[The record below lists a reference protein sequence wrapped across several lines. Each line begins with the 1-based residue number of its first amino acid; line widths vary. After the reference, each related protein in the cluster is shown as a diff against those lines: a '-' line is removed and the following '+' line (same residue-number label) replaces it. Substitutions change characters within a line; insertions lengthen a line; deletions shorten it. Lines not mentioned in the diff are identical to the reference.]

1 MSSIGNLKSGITRVV
16 LFSHKEHK
24 GRKKKRRNEN
34 ETTDFD
40 DDWSDD
46 ALPDGVF

>member
-1 MSSIGNLKSGITRVV
+1 MVWVYFNAEAQRR
-16 LFSHKEHK
+16 KE
-24 GRKKKRRNEN
+24 KRRNEN